1 MSNTTIIRVA
11 AVAALTV
18 WPAVAG
24 DWNPRLAAGYLDARQ
39 KEWFAWPVAKAVG
52 GPCISCHTGVT
63 YLLARPALRQV
74 LGESEPTPYETGL
87 ADGLRARVDTTLEEI
102 LKVKKEPI
110 ASQQMGVEAI
120 LSSLFLIA
128 AKPTTPSA
136 QKALDRLWSL
146 QIRDGEAKGSWSW
159 FDLKLDPY
167 EMPES
172 KLFGASL
179 TAMALASTSAEYRT
193 REDVKPRIAELVAYF
208 ERVRQTQPLH
218 NRLMLLWAS
227 ARLPEALGRPARQSI
242 IDEALSKQQADGSWN
257 IADLGPWQAH
267 PNAPPA
273 APVDCYATA
282 LAAFTLE
289 QAGVPPSNARM
300 TRALAWLRS
309 HQDPKGGYW
318 PALSMN
324 KRYEPGSMQ
333 VLFMQDAATAFAALA
348 LIGAEQPPARR

>member
-11 AVAALTV
+11 AIAALIV

-24 DWNPRLAAGYLDARQ
+24 DWSPRLAAGYLDARQ
-39 KEWFAWPVAKAVG
+39 KEWFEWPVAKAVG

-63 YLLARPALRQV
+63 YLLARPALRRV
-74 LGESEPTPYETGL
+74 LGESEPTTYETGL
-87 ADGLRARVDTTLEEI
+87 TDALRARVDTTLEDV
-102 LKVKKEPI
+102 LKVRKEPI
-110 ASQQMGVEAI
+110 ASQQIGVEAI
-120 LSSLFLIA
+120 LSALFLNA
-128 AKPTTPSA
+128 AKPTAPFA

-146 QIRDGEAKGSWSW
+146 QIRDGEAKGSWLW

-208 ERVRQTQPLH
+208 AREQQTQPLH

-227 ARLPEALGRPARQSI
+227 ARLPEALDRAGRQSI
-242 IDEALSKQQADGSWN
+242 IDEALSKQQPDGSWN
-257 IADLGPWQAH
+257 IADLGPWPEH
-267 PNAPPA
+267 PNAPPPS
-273 APVDCYATA
+273 PVDCYATA
-282 LAAFTLE
+282 LTAFTLE
-289 QAGVPPSNARM
+289 QGGVPASNAKLS
-300 TRALAWLRS
+300 RALAWLRS

-324 KRYEPGSMQ
+324 KRYEAGSMQ
-333 VLFMQDAATAFAALA
+333 MLFMQDAATSFAALS
-348 LIGAEQPPARR
+348 LIGAEQPARRR